1 MPDQLTA
8 TAGGLGER
16 YDGGWLCPTKPDR
29 LRLTEMSPAVRRS
42 RLLAG
47 LFCGI
52 GVIVM
57 GPWIGWWPLAVFAAV
72 PGPLVVLDRFL
83 VRSRHPERLVAGSI
97 LFHTTLILVG
107 IGITGGVRS
116 PLLPWVAIPVLTAA
130 ARFRLPVFLVGAALA
145 TAGLVASAAIAD
157 PHALGHNPAPLIA
170 IVVLLGSLVASQQPV
185 LTAELRWRNDAV
197 LDPLTGLLNRQG
209 LHRRFREV
217 AEQARVSNRPVS
229 VALIDIDGFKALN
242 DEHGHARGDAALKD
256 VSYALRKELRAF
268 ELLYRIGGDELLLIL
283 PGTEVGAATLLA
295 QQAGAAIE
303 ACSTPGG
310 PQLTASI
317 GVASAMGDAMEF
329 QPMYELADRA
339 LYAAKRS
346 GRNRVAFIPD
356 DALEP
361 VVAESASTRR
371 QGSTSPLRMA

>member
-1 MPDQLTA
+1 
-8 TAGGLGER
+8 
-16 YDGGWLCPTKPDR
+16 
-29 LRLTEMSPAVRRS
+29 
-42 RLLAG
+42 
-47 LFCGI
+47 
-52 GVIVM
+52 
-57 GPWIGWWPLAVFAAV
+57 VFAAV

-97 LFHTTLILVG
+97 LFHTTIILVG

-157 PHALGHNPAPLIA
+157 IHALGHNPAPLIA

-209 LHRRFREV
+209 LQRRFREV

-242 DEHGHARGDAALKD
+242 DEYGHARGDAALKD

-303 ACSTPGG
+303 GCSTPDG
-310 PQLTASI
+310 PRLTASI

-329 QPMYELADRA
+329 QPMYELADQA

-356 DALEP
+356 DAREP
-361 VVAESASTRR
+361 VVAEPASTRR

>member
-1 MPDQLTA
+1 MD
-8 TAGGLGER
+8 ER
-16 YDGGWLCPTKPDR
+16 YEGGWLCPTKPDR
-29 LRLTEMSPAVRRS
+29 MRLTEMSPGVRRS

-57 GPWIGWWPLAVFAAV
+57 GPWIGWWPLAVFASV

-83 VRSRHPERLVAGSI
+83 VRASRPERLVAASI
-97 LFHTTLILVG
+97 TFHTTIILVG

-116 PLLPWVAIPVLTAA
+116 PLLPWVAIPVVTAA

-145 TAGLVASAAIAD
+145 TAGLIAAAAIAD
-157 PHALGHNPAPLIA
+157 PHALGDNPAPLIA
-170 IVVLLGSLVASQQPV
+170 VVVLLGSLVASQQPV
-185 LTAELRWRNDAV
+185 LAAELRWRNDAV

-209 LHRRFREV
+209 LQRRFVEV

-242 DEHGHARGDAALKD
+242 DEHGHARGDSALKD

-303 ACSTPGG
+303 GCSTSGG
-310 PQLTASI
+310 PHLTASI
-317 GVASAMGDAMEF
+317 GVASALGDAIQF
-329 QPMYELADRA
+329 QPMYELADQA

-346 GRNRVAFIPD
+346 GRNCVAFIPD
-356 DALEP
+356 DSLQP
-361 VVAESASTRR
+361 VLAGPAPARR